1 MTEVA
6 TAVERRKARLEQE
19 LARVVDVL
27 IREYHPLQIIVF
39 GSIARDQV
47 HEWSDIDLAIIKE
60 TDKRF
65 LDRIGEVLEL
75 TRSPVGLDVV
85 VYNPQEF
92 RQMLADGNYF
102 VSEEI
107 LARGKTVYGP
117 IS

>member
-6 TAVERRKARLEQE
+6 TAVELRKARLQQE

-27 IREYHPLQIIVF
+27 VREYHPLQIIVF
-39 GSIARDQV
+39 GSIARGRV

-65 LDRIGEVLEL
+65 LDRIAEVLEI
-75 TRSPVGLDVV
+75 TRCPVGLDVV
-85 VYNPQEF
+85 VYSPQEF
-92 RQMLADGNYF
+92 KQMLADGNYF
-102 VSEEI
+102 VTEEI

-117 IS
+117 VG